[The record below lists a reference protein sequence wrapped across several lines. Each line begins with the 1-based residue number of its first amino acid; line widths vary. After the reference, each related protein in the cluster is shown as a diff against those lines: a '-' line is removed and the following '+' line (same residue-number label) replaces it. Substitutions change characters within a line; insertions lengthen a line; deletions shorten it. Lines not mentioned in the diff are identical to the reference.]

1 MYIRKK
7 HNRSGT
13 ISVVVVS
20 KNGGK
25 YKEIKSFGCSSLES
39 EIELLCEKARKWIH
53 SFGGQREFDF
63 DNKRTR
69 ELEETIRVVD
79 SGLMNKKILVSDK
92 NLNWHKSESQSQ
104 YLCG

>member
-39 EIELLCEKARKWIH
+39 EIELLCEKARRIK
-53 SFGGQREFDF
+53 
-63 DNKRTR
+63 
-69 ELEETIRVVD
+69 
-79 SGLMNKKILVSDK
+79 
-92 NLNWHKSESQSQ
+92 
-104 YLCG
+104 YLRQQKQLPQ